1 MINESIIL
9 WDFDGVILNSN
20 KIRDK
25 GFEEVLKEFPKKEVT
40 ELMNFHHKNGGLS
53 RYVKFRYF
61 FEKIRSEKISEEE
74 VVKWAEKF
82 SKIMLQLLADKS
94 LIVEEVLEYIKK
106 YYKTK
111 TMHIVSASD
120 QKELRAICAKIEIDK
135 YFKSIHGSPT
145 TKILNVNNLIYQNKY
160 NTSEILLIG
169 DSVNDRDAAVSN
181 NINFSGYNNDKLK
194 EFGNYIQKF
203 S

>member
-1 MINESIIL
+1 MIKESIII

-25 GFEEVLKEFPKKEVT
+25 GFEEVLKEFPENEVA
-40 ELMNFHHKNGGLS
+40 ELMSFHHKNGGLS

-94 LIVEEVLEYIKK
+94 LIVEEVLEYVRK

-169 DSVNDRDAAVSN
+169 DSINDRDAAVSN